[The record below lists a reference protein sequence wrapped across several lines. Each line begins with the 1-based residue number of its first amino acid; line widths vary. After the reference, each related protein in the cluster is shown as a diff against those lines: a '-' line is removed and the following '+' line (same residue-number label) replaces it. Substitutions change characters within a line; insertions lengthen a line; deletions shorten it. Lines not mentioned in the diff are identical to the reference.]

1 MPELK
6 GWSHIDLTVADC
18 ERSVTWWEDVLGF
31 VSVSSSRG
39 QTFETRSLIHPS
51 GVVVT
56 LMRHDELVGGTQFD
70 ERRVGLD
77 HLAFEVSD
85 EELTRW
91 VEHLDTKGV
100 AHSGIVDIGWGPTVT
115 FRDPD
120 NIQLEFFVHP
130 VAADEAQPD
139 TNAPS

>member
-6 GWSHIDLTVADC
+6 GWSHIDLTVTDC
-18 ERSVTWWEDVLGF
+18 DRPAAWWEDVLGF
-31 VSVSSSRG
+31 ASVSSSRG
-39 QTFETRSLIHPS
+39 DTFETRSMIHAS

-70 ERRVGLD
+70 ERRIGLD
-77 HLAFEVSD
+77 HLAFEVGD
-85 EELTRW
+85 EELQRW
-91 VEHLDTKGV
+91 VEHLDTSGV
-100 AHSGIVDIGWGPTVT
+100 APVDIGWGPTVT

-130 VAADEAQPD
+130 SAVDEVEPS
-139 TNAPS
+139 TNTLS